1 MNDEDKAKL
10 EKRKNRFS
18 EMMRLCDELDMR
30 YDDVENLETLLEIGK
45 EIGLT
50 EEELTPNIRLIEVAK
65 KLEDDSLTNRELNK
79 LKKEVKQIKKSVKK
93 IKRDEDGMLDTK
105 KFW

>member
-18 EMMRLCDELDMR
+18 EMIRLCDELDMR
-30 YDDVENLETLLEIGK
+30 HDDVGYLEKLLELGK

-50 EEELTPNIRLIEVAK
+50 EEELLPNKRLIEVTK
-65 KLEDDSLTNRELNK
+65 KLEDDSLTNKELK
-79 LKKEVKQIKKSVKK
+79 EVKKEVKQMKKGIKK
-93 IKRDEDGMLDTK
+93 IKPR
-105 KFW
+105 

>member
-18 EMMRLCDELDMR
+18 EMIRLCDELDMR
-30 YDDVENLETLLEIGK
+30 HDDVGYLEKLLELGK

-50 EEELTPNIRLIEVAK
+50 EEELLPNKRLIEVAK
-65 KLEDDSLTNRELNK
+65 KLECDSLTNREMNK
-79 LKKEVKQIKKSVKK
+79 IKKEVKQIKKSVKK
-93 IKRDEDGMLDTK
+93 IKHDEDGMLDTK
-105 KFW
+105 KL